1 MVHINWSNGFVS
13 KALMV
18 LLCVLSFHFSKA
30 QFLRNFRS
38 KPTTFQGGWNII
50 DDNRNSY
57 QDLLNFKSLYSNALP
72 GKFSAMKT
80 LSGRLKGEV
89 NLGFSKMKQSY
100 YKERYVYPGI
110 FTCFDVNF
118 RIQFNPFDRFF
129 DNLYYPRQGHKILNK
144 ISEGGVN
151 LGPIFGLGFTS
162 RTQTVFDRAMTFNF
176 GFVGTYWF
184 VRNKVGITI
193 QSVGKLGLQTPFL
206 KTGSNYIHHSAG
218 IVYVSRGDLYYRSQR
233 YRKAGRR
240 TQNRRRL

>member
-1 MVHINWSNGFVS
+1 MLFSNIQSAFFRR
-13 KALMV
+13 AFIV
-18 LLCVLSFHFSKA
+18 LLVCTLNTVTYS

-110 FTCFDVNF
+110 FTCLDVNF

-129 DNLYYPRQGHKILNK
+129 DNLYYPRQGHNLLNK
-144 ISEGGVN
+144 ISLGGVN
-151 LGPIFGLGFTS
+151 ISPLFGFGFTS

-176 GFVGTYWF
+176 GVAGTYWF
-184 VRNKVGITI
+184 VRNKIGITL

-218 IVYVSRGDLYYRSQR
+218 IVYVSRGDLYNRSQR

-240 TQNRRRL
+240 TQNRVRL

>member
-1 MVHINWSNGFVS
+1 MVRFELSNGCVS
-13 KALMV
+13 KTFLVV
-18 LLCVLSFHFSKA
+18 LCSLCFQLSPA

-50 DDNRNSY
+50 DDNSNSF
-57 QDLLNFKSLYSNALP
+57 QDLLSFKSMYSNAFP

-110 FTCFDVNF
+110 FTCIDINF
-118 RIQFNPFDRFF
+118 RIQYNPFDKFF
-129 DNLYYPRQGHKILNK
+129 DNLYYPRQGHALLNK
-144 ISEGGVN
+144 ISLGGVN
-151 LGPIFGLGFTS
+151 IAPLFGLGFTS

-176 GFVGTYWF
+176 GVVGTYWF
-184 VRNKVGITI
+184 VRNKVGITM

-206 KTGSNYIHHSAG
+206 KSGSNYIHHSIG
-218 IVYVSRGDLYYRSQR
+218 LVYVSRGDLYYRSQR

-240 TQNRRRL
+240 TQNRVRL